1 TTAHTPKKKFP
12 SVSALN
18 RMITPRWTRVLTFG
32 LRCLARRE
40 RGAAWGS
47 SRTDPAFRRWGCT
60 PRAPNR
66 EFIQV
71 VPRQALKYSQV
82 ALRRRV
88 DDLLRQRRRRW
99 LAGPASLG
107 DEGIEVVPNR
117 LLVQRRLRPAG
128 DVALPRPES
137 GRVRGQHLVDQEER
151 AVRGVPEL
159 ELRVRNDDVR
169 LGRDDLASLVEREA
183 QATEGAGE
191 RVAEPLPHGVERD
204 VLVVALLGLG
214 GRGEDRRVEALALDQ
229 AGRQRLARQGAAP
242 PVLGPGRAGEV
253 AADHAFDRDRARA
266 PDQHRTPRPGL

>member
-1 TTAHTPKKKFP
+1 MIRAGATPKLMASTRESSSAPNRVPVWVTRATRPSRRSRALAITTSHAAVLYCPRAADTTAHTPKKRFP
-12 SVSALN
+12 SVSALG
-18 RMITPRWTRVLTFG
+18 RMITPRWSRVLTFG

-66 EFIQV
+66 EFVQV

-99 LAGPASLG
+99 LAVPASLG

-137 GRVRGQHLVDQEER
+137 GRVRGQHLVDQEE
-151 AVRGVPEL
+151 
-159 ELRVRNDDVR
+159 
-169 LGRDDLASLVEREA
+169 
-183 QATEGAGE
+183 
-191 RVAEPLPHGVERD
+191 
-204 VLVVALLGLG
+204 
-214 GRGEDRRVEALALDQ
+214 
-229 AGRQRLARQGAAP
+229 
-242 PVLGPGRAGEV
+242 
-253 AADHAFDRDRARA
+253 
-266 PDQHRTPRPGL
+266 